1 MSRSVFTKWLWD
13 GRRGLL
19 GWMVAIAVVGGA
31 YASFWPLMNESW
43 LQQAMT
49 SFPPALME
57 ALGYTDISTAAGY
70 LNATVYGLLT
80 AILMLVYS
88 VTAGARIIA
97 GDEQA
102 GTLELILAHPV
113 SRTRVAVQ
121 RFAALVVSIALLVTV
136 YWLAML
142 IVAGPANLGI
152 GSGALAAMHVHVA
165 AFGVLFAAISF
176 SVGAATG
183 RRDLALALGAGAGV
197 LAYALRGLL
206 PQVEAL
212 TWVKDYSAFTWLNG
226 SKPLAN
232 GVDPGHLGLMLGI
245 AVVLAAIGTWV
256 FTRRDV
262 T

>member
-19 GWMVAIAVVGGA
+19 GWTVAIAVVGGA
-31 YASFWPLMNESW
+31 YASFWPLMNEPW

-121 RFAALVVSIALLVTV
+121 RFAALVVSIGLLVTV
-136 YWLAML
+136 YWLAMM
-142 IVAGPANLGI
+142 IVSGPAHLGI
-152 GSGALAAMHVHVA
+152 GPGALAAMHVHVA

-226 SKPLAN
+226 SKPLTN
-232 GVDPGHLGLMLGI
+232 GVDPGPLGLMLGI
-245 AVVLAAIGTWV
+245 AVVLVAIGTWV